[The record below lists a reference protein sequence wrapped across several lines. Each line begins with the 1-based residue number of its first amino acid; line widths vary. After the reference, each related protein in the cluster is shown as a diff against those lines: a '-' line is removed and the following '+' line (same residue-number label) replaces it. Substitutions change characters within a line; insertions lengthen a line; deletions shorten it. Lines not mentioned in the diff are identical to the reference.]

1 MDGDDDDSD
10 DDVARR
16 RAGARPTLCYPGR
29 LTSRRESRA
38 FADAGAR
45 GAHKVGGAPAAL
57 TADDDDDDD
66 AVDAR
71 ENDDAVAR
79 WYAPRCATCARAMTL
94 VVQTYAPR
102 GRRGRAL
109 YAYACVGGGAA
120 CRGDDAWACVSATS
134 MGRKRAS
141 ASAARARDGEIARR
155 DGGGSR
161 ADATSGVE
169 TRGTAERAPAMED
182 AWDDPESSAWCDDGA
197 DAATLSAEL
206 DAMLVCGVGRADG
219 RADAATMPGGEDEDE
234 GEGED
239 DAAREEDGSL
249 SRIVR
254 EAYDAACAT
263 QIVEYHLVSE
273 IEPEAVSGM
282 TAKEAAHAEALLAR
296 YAERE
301 GVSVTDIVAIDGEDG
316 EWAGETYERGEARH
330 ADDAYLKFARRL
342 QRAPDQCMRYDV
354 DGMKFIWPT
363 KTPPPST
370 SCDRCGATRV
380 CELQLTPALLRDVED
395 ALSMHKGDK
404 SRLASEDDL
413 LGWDWQTVCVFTCP
427 NDACVVPSTDV
438 HRNVSYALE
447 RVFVAESEAPGDAL
461 LKATRAS

>member
-1 MDGDDDDSD
+1 
-10 DDVARR
+10 
-16 RAGARPTLCYPGR
+16 
-29 LTSRRESRA
+29 
-38 FADAGAR
+38 
-45 GAHKVGGAPAAL
+45 
-57 TADDDDDDD
+57 
-66 AVDAR
+66 
-71 ENDDAVAR
+71 
-79 WYAPRCATCARAMTL
+79 
-94 VVQTYAPR
+94 
-102 GRRGRAL
+102 
-109 YAYACVGGGAA
+109 
-120 CRGDDAWACVSATS
+120 
-134 MGRKRAS
+134 
-141 ASAARARDGEIARR
+141 
-155 DGGGSR
+155 
-161 ADATSGVE
+161 
-169 TRGTAERAPAMED
+169 
-182 AWDDPESSAWCDDGA
+182 
-197 DAATLSAEL
+197 
-206 DAMLVCGVGRADG
+206 
-219 RADAATMPGGEDEDE
+219 
-234 GEGED
+234 
-239 DAAREEDGSL
+239 L

-273 IEPEAVSGM
+273 IEPKAVSGM
-282 TAKEAAHAEALLAR
+282 TVKEAAHAEALLAR

-301 GVSVTDIVAIDGEDG
+301 GVSVTDVVAIDDEDG

-354 DGMKFIWPT
+354 GGMKFIWPT

-370 SCDRCGATRV
+370 SCDRCGTTRV

-404 SRLASEDDL
+404 SRLASEEDL
-413 LGWDWQTVCVFTCP
+413 LGWDWQTVCVFACP

>member
-1 MDGDDDDSD
+1 MDVDDDDSD
-10 DDVARR
+10 EDGAR
-16 RAGARPTLCYPGR
+16 ALASARPTLCYPGR

-45 GAHKVGGAPAAL
+45 GAHKVGGAPVAL
-57 TADDDDDDD
+57 TADGDDDGDDGDDD
-66 AVDAR
+66 GDA
-71 ENDDAVAR
+71 ATR
-79 WYAPRCATCARAMTL
+79 WYAPRCASCARAMTL

-102 GRRGRAL
+102 GGRGRAL

-134 MGRKRAS
+134 I
-141 ASAARARDGEIARR
+141 AARADASEERGRDGETATR

-161 ADATSGVE
+161 ARATNGVE
-169 TRGTAERAPAMED
+169 TYGTAERAPAMED

-197 DAATLSAEL
+197 DAAALSAEL
-206 DAMLVCGVGRADG
+206 DAMLACGVGCAEG
-219 RADAATMPGGEDEDE
+219 RAEAAMTPGDEDEDD
-234 GEGED
+234 GDGDD
-239 DAAREEDGSL
+239 DAARQEDGFSL

-273 IEPEAVSGM
+273 IEPKAVSGM
-282 TAKEAAHAEALLAR
+282 TVKEAAHAEALLAR

-301 GVSVTDIVAIDGEDG
+301 GVSVTDVVAIDDEDG

-354 DGMKFIWPT
+354 GGMKFIWPT

-370 SCDRCGATRV
+370 SCDRCGTTRV

-404 SRLASEDDL
+404 SRLASEEDL
-413 LGWDWQTVCVFTCP
+413 LGWDWQTVCVFACP